1 MKSRL
6 KHCPFCGG
14 VATLDKL
21 TYEPHEEVSCSR
33 CGATGPSDAPL
44 SQKKGQASRGW
55 NRRAKEPKLPKTT
68 RL

>member
-33 CGATGPSDAPL
+33 CGATGPRRSAIAE
-44 SQKKGQASRGW
+44 KGQASRGW
-55 NRRAKEPKLPKTT
+55 NRRAKEPKSPKTT